1 MGVNEL
7 VCGSSKL
14 KEKVDGDRS
23 ALILLTLNAILYPE
37 HCLD

>member
-14 KEKVDGDRS
+14 IEKVDGDRS
-23 ALILLTLNAILYPE
+23 ALILLTLIVYNLE
-37 HCLD
+37 

>member
-14 KEKVDGDRS
+14 KEKMDGDRS
-23 ALILLTLNAILYPE
+23 AKRTKIN
-37 HCLD
+37 